1 MATIYEV
8 SKLAGVSLAT
18 VSRVMNNNAKVSDKT
33 KQKVLDAMNELGYR
47 PNATARSLASNRSDS
62 VGILVS
68 ELHGPFFGQMMAG
81 IESELRTAGK
91 HVIITTGHSEEE
103 KEKDGIEFLIGRNCD
118 AIIAHVEAVS
128 DEYIVELNKGKTPIY
143 LMSRFVE
150 ELADKCISLDN
161 ELGGYLATSAIIEQ
175 GHKDIAYI
183 AGPQFKADASNRLL
197 GHKRALAENGIVFNE
212 DLFFIGDFKET
223 GGSSGLKHFIKQKHT
238 FSALVCA
245 NDEMASG
252 AMKYAREH
260 GYTLP
265 DDLSVIGFD
274 NVIFANYLYP
284 TLTTIDNPVNQMGVM
299 AAKLVLKEVYQRKK
313 LEIKRV
319 FEPSVITRDS
329 IALATN

>member
-18 VSRVMNNNAKVSDKT
+18 VSRVMNNNARVSDKT
-33 KQKVLDAMNELGYR
+33 KQKVLDAMAELGYR
-47 PNATARSLASNRSDS
+47 PNSIARSLASSRSDS
-62 VGILVS
+62 IGILVS

-81 IESELRTAGK
+81 IESELRAAGK
-91 HVIITTGHSEEE
+91 HVIITTGHSEED
-103 KEKDGIEFLIGRNCD
+103 KEKDGIEFLISRNCD

-128 DEYIVELNKGKTPIY
+128 DEYLIELNEGKTPVY

-150 ELADKCISLDN
+150 ELSEKCISLDN
-161 ELGGYLATSAIIEQ
+161 ELGGYLATKAIIDN
-175 GHKDIAYI
+175 GHQKIAYI

-197 GHKRALAENGIVFNE
+197 GHKRALKESNIEFNE

-223 GGSSGLKHFIKQKHT
+223 GGSDGLRYLTKQNEQFT
-238 FSALVCA
+238 ALVCA

-260 GYTLP
+260 GFRLP
-265 DDLSVIGFD
+265 EGLSIIGFD

-284 TLTTIDNPVNQMGVM
+284 TLTTIDNPVNSMGHM
-299 AAKLVLKEVYQRKK
+299 AAKLVLKDVYQKKK
-313 LEIKRV
+313 LEIERV
-319 FEPSVITRDS
+319 FEPTLINRHSV
-329 IALATN
+329 ANHNN